1 LELDLLILRNY
12 LTADRRYDERVKNQ
26 EIIEMKELLQNRGTW
41 LGRSHITVTKLKST
55 ITNTYVDKLWKP
67 Q

>member
-1 LELDLLILRNY
+1 MLELDLLILRYY

-26 EIIEMKELLQNRGTW
+26 EIIEMKELLQNRGAIP
-41 LGRSHITVTKLKST
+41 LTKSKST
-55 ITNTYVDKLWKP
+55 ITNTWKP